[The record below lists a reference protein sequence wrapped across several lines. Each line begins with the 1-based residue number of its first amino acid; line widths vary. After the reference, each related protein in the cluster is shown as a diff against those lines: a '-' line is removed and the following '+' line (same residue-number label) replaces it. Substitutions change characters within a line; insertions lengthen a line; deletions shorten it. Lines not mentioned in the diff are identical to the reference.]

1 MKCQRGWAQPFP
13 RTGSR
18 LVGLFRIAS
27 ALLAYKKSLVLA
39 HGSRDFGGAD
49 LDSRYSSRRKS
60 ERYRSRRIRQM
71 AGHVND
77 RMLARYAQIR
87 AQARREAIANLGR
100 ENPQPSGA
108 FKK

>member
-49 LDSRYSSRRKS
+49 LDSYVLPFH
-60 ERYRSRRIRQM
+60 RIGL
-71 AGHVND
+71 AGTDQKVW
-77 RMLARYAQIR
+77 L
-87 AQARREAIANLGR
+87 
-100 ENPQPSGA
+100 
-108 FKK
+108 